1 MFLGGK
7 MCNSPNTSSRYDR
20 NSFSST
26 DLIDLEDHGDA
37 ADGGD
42 DDDES

>member
-7 MCNSPNTSSRYDR
+7 MCNSPNTSSRHDR

-26 DLIDLEDHGDA
+26 DLIDLEDHDD
-37 ADGGD
+37 ADGGA